1 MYDEFYMRIL
11 YHTML
16 KICFKMGLYQMVPPY
31 KETKLQSLY
40 SIFTVVL
47 ARFEVS
53 TYYLYSVHYT
63 SLICR
68 YIS

>member
-1 MYDEFYMRIL
+1 M
-11 YHTML
+11 
-16 KICFKMGLYQMVPPY
+16 LYQIVPPY

-53 TYYLYSVHYT
+53 TTYAQLG
-63 SLICR
+63 
-68 YIS
+68 

>member
-1 MYDEFYMRIL
+1 
-11 YHTML
+11 
-16 KICFKMGLYQMVPPY
+16 MGLYQMVPPY

-53 TYYLYSVHYT
+53 TTYIVYT
-63 SLICR
+63 ILV
-68 YIS
+68 

>member
-1 MYDEFYMRIL
+1 
-11 YHTML
+11 
-16 KICFKMGLYQMVPPY
+16 MVPPY